1 MLARPR
7 GRFIWI
13 VECIPGI
20 DTLLERFSTVE
31 QDKALIRGWSLGW
44 DDF

>member
-1 MLARPR
+1 
-7 GRFIWI
+7 
-13 VECIPGI
+13 
-20 DTLLERFSTVE
+20 LLERFSTVE